1 MLIVGG
7 GTIGLSAAYHA
18 ARRGLKV
25 TLIDRFPVPPSGGP
39 NDYGSS
45 RGLERMFRILYSQPE
60 RVRLVET
67 AYAMWHE
74 LEQQASTA
82 SYDRILVEQDLLFF
96 GNPDI
101 STFEGNIHDI
111 AQSMDQLGIPYDSL
125 DSPDAIA
132 QRYPIFRAEALRTPD
147 GTPYVGLVQNNGA
160 TINVQRAFQVVRE
173 FADRTGRV
181 STVVGTVDS
190 IACELTGDWVVT
202 TTDGSEY
209 HASYLV
215 LCPGVWLGGLLSQF
229 DLEPANKP
237 GAAWSIW
244 QMSLAY
250 FPRVVGSSAHWPI
263 WYEFGNTQK
272 DPNRLFYGFPDV
284 GFTPDTSGRLK
295 ISADYT
301 YTTFTD
307 PGAATRV
314 PDPRLIGDIQA
325 HLRDLLQPGV
335 LDIEHPTLEQA
346 CLYSISP
353 DGDMVLGRI
362 PVAPGVEQ
370 FWPNAALFC
379 MASGRGFK
387 YTPLF
392 GRILV
397 DLATTGKTAYQEDL
411 QDFSTTRAG
420 IFQRRSC

>member
-25 TLIDRFPVPPSGGP
+25 TLIDRFPVPPTGGP
-39 NDYGSS
+39 NDFGSS
-45 RGLERMFRILYSQPE
+45 RGLERMFRILYSQQE

-74 LEQQASTA
+74 LEQQVGGAP
-82 SYDRILVEQDLLFF
+82 ILAEQDLLFF

-111 AQSMDQLGIPYDSL
+111 AASMDQLGIPYDSL
-125 DSPDAIA
+125 EDPAAIA
-132 QRYPIFRAEALRTPD
+132 KRYPIFRPEALRTPD
-147 GTPYVGLVQNNGA
+147 GVPYVGLVQNNGA
-160 TINVQRAFQVVRE
+160 TINVQRAFQVVRGL
-173 FADRTGRV
+173 ADRTGRV
-181 STVVGTVDS
+181 STAVGLVTS
-190 IACELTGDWVVT
+190 IACELSGDWVVT
-202 TTDGSEY
+202 TDDGARY

-215 LCPGVWLGGLLSQF
+215 LCPGVWLGGLLAQF
-229 DLEPANKP
+229 GLAPASKA

-250 FPRVVGSSAHWPI
+250 FPRAAGSSVHWPI
-263 WYEFGNTQK
+263 WYEFGNTK
-272 DPNRLFYGFPDV
+272 TDADRLFYGFPDV
-284 GFTPDTSGRLK
+284 GFTPDTTGRLK

-301 YTTFTD
+301 YSTFTD
-307 PGAATRV
+307 PAAATRV

-325 HLRDLLQPGV
+325 HLRELLQPGV
-335 LDIEHPTLEQA
+335 LDIDHPTLEQA
-346 CLYSISP
+346 CLYSMSP

-362 PVAPGVEQ
+362 PVAPEVEQ

-392 GRILV
+392 GRVLV
-397 DLATTGKTAYQEDL
+397 DLATTGKTAYQADL
-411 QDFSTTRAG
+411 SDFSTTRAG
-420 IFQRRSC
+420 IFQRLSG